1 MRTDDHLALLN
12 QSAPDLL
19 HAFHAYHAGPIT
31 RSIAHTLGVPYLLTI
46 TGSDLFE
53 KAMCNAPATRQ
64 ALADASAVT
73 CFDALVAQRL
83 TEVFP
88 ALSDKLFVI
97 PQGVEPLAVIEPFP
111 RAANEFL
118 ILMSAPL
125 RPVKGITSAIE
136 ALAPLAAEFQSLRLL
151 LAGGPIDPEYA
162 ADIQA
167 ISARLPWVRLLGDV
181 PHQQMGALY
190 AAADLVLNS
199 SFFEGG
205 MANALLEAMVMGRP
219 VIARDVVGNQSLVR
233 HGDTGWLYSNGDELR
248 ELVRLMLLNPQL
260 SNGIAE
266 AGRSFVMG
274 HCSPLTEANSYAAL
288 YQRLIR

>member
-1 MRTDDHLALLN
+1 MHTPRLITSSSQRRLTGASADCLTESPLSPLSTLKREFVAIICPFNSGPGRGNITTVRRIAEHLPASGCRVTTVALDSMRTDDHLALLN

-199 SFFEGG
+199 SFFE
-205 MANALLEAMVMGRP
+205 
-219 VIARDVVGNQSLVR
+219 
-233 HGDTGWLYSNGDELR
+233 
-248 ELVRLMLLNPQL
+248 
-260 SNGIAE
+260 
-266 AGRSFVMG
+266 
-274 HCSPLTEANSYAAL
+274 
-288 YQRLIR
+288 